1 MKFENTAA
9 LANHQK
15 KFCTDGEYGTMAK
28 LDEKLKKSSV
38 SPATMPLVSASAR
51 PANGLEEAYF
61 REKVGSDRNQEMAL
75 ELEKYKEERKK
86 LKLESMNKEQKY
98 LEK

>member
-1 MKFENTAA
+1 MKFENSSA

-15 KFCTDGEYGTMAK
+15 KFCTDGEYGTIAK
-28 LDEKLKKSSV
+28 LDEKLKKSAV
-38 SPATMPLVSASAR
+38 SPPTTTTVGMAKGPSNSLAE
-51 PANGLEEAYF
+51 NHF
-61 REKVGSDRNQEMAL
+61 REKANNDRNQEMAL

-86 LKLESMNKEQKY
+86 VKLESMNKEQKY

>member
-1 MKFENTAA
+1 MKFESTSA

-15 KFCTDGEYGTMAK
+15 KFCTDGEYGTLAK
-28 LDEKLKKSSV
+28 LDEKLKRSAI
-38 SPATMPLVSASAR
+38 SPPT
-51 PANGLEEAYF
+51 PAAVAKGPTNSLAETHF
-61 REKVGSDRNQEMAL
+61 REKVNQDRNQEMAL

-86 LKLESMNKEQKY
+86 VKLESMNKEQKY

>member
-1 MKFENTAA
+1 MKFENSAA

-15 KFCTDGEYGTMAK
+15 KFCTDGEYGTLAK

-38 SPATMPLVSASAR
+38 SPATVPLATTGTKA
-51 PANGLEEAYF
+51 ANGLEEAYF
-61 REKVGSDRNQEMAL
+61 REKVGQDRNQEMAL